1 MPVTRRASASSAA
14 AGARPRRAAR
24 KLTTPNT
31 ARANSRRLISVPC
44 SLCFVPSFLPPCLLA
59 SLPLLYFGQGVR
71 GQAEGAVGL
80 LLVNDEGR
88 GEANGVEPAAE
99 DEQAAL
105 EGGFDH
111 GVALLRGG
119 AAGLLGLGG
128 GGGRR
133 GQSASLPKM

>member
-44 SLCFVPSFLPPCLLA
+44 TLCFVPCFLPPCLLA
-59 SLPLLYFGQGVR
+59 SLPLLYFGQGVLE
-71 GQAEGAVGL
+71 QAEGAVGL

-88 GEANGVEPAAE
+88 GEAPPAPPA
-99 DEQAAL
+99 
-105 EGGFDH
+105 GRPSGF
-111 GVALLRGG
+111 
-119 AAGLLGLGG
+119 GLPLGSWRPITPPPPRPPPRSRC
-128 GGGRR
+128 RR
-133 GQSASLPKM
+133 GQSASLPK